1 MTMIHIIDKYYYE
14 IGDNQYILYECGQRE
29 KIDIK
34 TKKGTG
40 EMKEYQDCLGYF
52 TSLESMLNK
61 LIKAWGNDKS
71 RKNNVSTIS
80 EHIRILS
87 DIRKDVLEA
96 TKSF

>member
-1 MTMIHIIDKYYYE
+1 MIHIIDKYYYE
-14 IGDNQYILYECGQRE
+14 IDDSQYILYECGRRE

-61 LIKAWGNDKS
+61 LIKSWGNDKS
-71 RKNNVSTIS
+71 RRNNIASIS

-87 DIRKDVLEA
+87 DIRKDVLDV
-96 TKSF
+96 TKGF